1 MNLPT
6 AARALRRPDF
16 LKLWLGYVLSEM
28 GSQVTQVAIAWQLY
42 LLTHSAMSLG
52 LVGLFRFLPIL
63 LMSLV
68 GGVVADGL
76 DRRRLMVG
84 AQIALALNSA
94 ALAALTFL
102 GRATPVELYGF
113 AFLAGLARSFD
124 NPARQALL
132 PNLVPAEELPNALS
146 LNASAWQAATLVG
159 PVVGGALVAVSGPAA
174 AYAVDAV
181 TFGAMAVA
189 AWSLSFRQKTR
200 GAGAVSLRAAVEGL
214 RFLRGTPVI
223 LWLMAIDFA
232 ACLLGGSMMLM
243 PIYADTILRV
253 GARGLGLLYAAPAG
267 GALVAALLMAARP
280 PIRRQGATVLVAV
293 ACYGLSIA
301 AFGLSRDIR
310 LSLLF
315 LAASGAADTVSMII
329 RQTVRQL
336 LTPDELRGRMT
347 SVNMVFFMGGPQL
360 GELEAGAVAKWL
372 GAPFSVV
379 SGGVLCVLAVL
390 GFTAAAPSIRRLR
403 DATAPAAGSPSL
415 QAS

>member
-1 MNLPT
+1 M
-6 AARALRRPDF
+6 
-16 LKLWLGYVLSEM
+16 GLSEA
-28 GSQVTQVAIAWQLY
+28 GSQVTQVAVAWQLY
-42 LLTHSAMSLG
+42 LLTHSAMALG
-52 LVGLFRFLPIL
+52 LIGLFRFLPIL

-76 DRRRLMVG
+76 DRRRLMIA
-84 AQIALALNSA
+84 AQTALALNSA
-94 ALAALTFL
+94 ALAVLTLL
-102 GRATPVELYGF
+102 GRATPDALYGF
-113 AFLAGLARSFD
+113 AFLGGLARSFD

-146 LNASAWQAATLVG
+146 LNASVWQVATLFG
-159 PVVGGALVAVSGPAA
+159 PMVGGAIVAYRGPAL

-181 TFGAMAVA
+181 TFGAMALA
-189 AWSLSFRQKTR
+189 AWSLAFRQRTR
-200 GAGAVSLRAAVEGL
+200 GTNAVSLRAAVEGL

-223 LWLMAIDFA
+223 LWLMAIDFV

-243 PIYADTILRV
+243 PIYADRILGV
-253 GARGLGLLYAAPAG
+253 GARGLGLLYAAPAA
-267 GALVAALLMAARP
+267 GALVAALVMAARP
-280 PIRRQGATVLVAV
+280 PVRRQGATVLAAV
-293 ACYGLSIA
+293 VCYGLSIA
-301 AFGLSRDIR
+301 AFGLSRDLR

-315 LAASGAADTVSMII
+315 LAGSGASDTVSMII

-360 GELEAGAVAKWL
+360 GEFEAGAVAQAF

-379 SGGVLCVLAVL
+379 SGGVLCVLVVL
-390 GFTAAAPSIRRLR
+390 GFAAAAPSVRRLR
-403 DATAPAAGSPSL
+403 DATGPEPSAAPSL